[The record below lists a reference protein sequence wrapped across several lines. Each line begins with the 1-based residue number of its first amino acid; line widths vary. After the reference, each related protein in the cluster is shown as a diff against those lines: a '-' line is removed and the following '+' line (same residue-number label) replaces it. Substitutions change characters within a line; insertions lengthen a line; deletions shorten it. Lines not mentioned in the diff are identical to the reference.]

1 MRIPV
6 EVYLTVLGV
15 VLPQVAVE
23 LYPTVLRLVVHEVH
37 IALYLTL
44 FVVVV
49 PKVVSRSLPDSVIP
63 LIPQVALNLPDSPCM
78 W

>member
-23 LYPTVLRLVVHEVH
+23 LYPTVLILVVIEVPFE
-37 IALYLTL
+37 LYLTL
-44 FVVVV
+44 CSSGS
-49 PKVVSRSLPDSVIP
+49 KG
-63 LIPQVALNLPDSPCM
+63 C
-78 W
+78 